1 MFTSFMAICS
11 EEQRLA
17 SELDYLV
24 FRRILTPVQV
34 CHDPAV
40 RLPLCWQSPL

>member
-1 MFTSFMAICS
+1 MCSDMVSGSHLTCFCCS

-24 FRRILTPVQV
+24 FRRILTPLQV
-34 CHDPAV
+34 RSTCTI
-40 RLPLCWQSPL
+40 RG